1 MLMYYVCQGVLSFCK
16 AEAVKAGHLKS
27 IKMEK
32 TVYICLHI
40 LLCMCPHTE
49 AVKAGHLKSIKMEKA
64 IYMYCVSYISVITAD

>member
-32 TVYICLHI
+32 TVYIYVS
-40 LLCMCPHTE
+40 T
-49 AVKAGHLKSIKMEKA
+49 
-64 IYMYCVSYISVITAD
+64 YCYVCALIPRL